1 MKRVSPNVT
10 QNDNG
15 DLCWMYELS
24 LWKNPTI
31 LITCWKVFMLVCGL
45 IGILVFFLTLGKGFM
60 VALREA
66 LMVFGLI
73 AGILTG
79 LLILAYPILSL
90 TYGGKYCVLF
100 EMNEIGVKHTQLKS
114 QFKKAEALGF
124 LTALLGAATKSFST
138 TGAGLLAATKQ
149 SQQST
154 FANVKSV
161 KIKEKRHV
169 IYVNETLNRNQ
180 VYAKPEDFPFVRDY
194 IVAHCPETAK
204 KRY

>member
-15 DLCWMYELS
+15 DLFWMYELS
-24 LWKNPTI
+24 MWKNPTL
-31 LITCWKVFMLVCGL
+31 LITSWKVLMLVCGL
-45 IGILVFFLTLGKGFM
+45 LGMFVFFITLGEGFM
-60 VALREA
+60 EAVREA
-66 LMVFGLI
+66 LMIFGLI

-79 LLILAYPILSL
+79 LLVIAYPILSL
-90 TYGGKYCVLF
+90 TYKGKYCVLF
-100 EMNEIGVKHTQLKS
+100 EMNETGVKHTQLKD
-114 QFKKAEALGF
+114 QFKKAQALGF
-124 LTALLGAATKSFST
+124 LTALLGAATKSYST
-138 TGAGLLAATKQ
+138 AGAGLLAATKQ

-180 VYAKPEDFPFVRDY
+180 VYAEPEDFIFIRDY
-194 IVAHCPETAK
+194 IVAHCPK
-204 KRY
+204 NSKIWY